1 MIWFTSD
8 THFSHNNILHYT
20 DREKYFKNVNEMNKA
35 LIHNINDCVSKKD
48 TLYHLGDISLG
59 KGKHWTSSI
68 NNIFSNIK
76 CENIHVVLG
85 NHDPSIRSEHVNNK
99 HFKSAEHYCE
109 INIGGYVPRALKKF
123 NICMYHYP
131 MTTWNRKCPIHLHGH
146 CHGKL
151 GFITSPF
158 KEGYIRYDVGV
169 DSEGL
174 NYRPISVIQL
184 MTNYV
189 SQIPKDS
196 NND

>member
-8 THFSHNNILHYT
+8 THFSHNNILTYT
-20 DREKYFKNVNEMNKA
+20 DRHKYFKNVNEMNKA

-76 CENIHVVLG
+76 CENIHILLG
-85 NHDPSIRSEHVNNK
+85 NHDPSNRSEHVNNRY
-99 HFKSAEHYCE
+99 FKSVENYFE
-109 INIGGYVPRALKKF
+109 LNIDGFVSKSLKKF
-123 NICMYHYP
+123 NICMCHYP
-131 MTTWNRKCPIHLHGH
+131 MTTWNRKCRVHIHGH

-151 GFITSPF
+151 GFITSPY
-158 KEGYIRYDVGV
+158 KDGYVRYDVGV

-184 MTNYV
+184 VKSYT
-189 SQIPKDS
+189 SFIPKE
-196 NND
+196 NENV